1 MIIRMERPTNSA
13 CRTITRSLFCA
24 RCVMKIRK
32 ETGTKSEAFGPLVE
46 SDSPRFNIDIY
57 KINCFI

>member
-32 ETGTKSEAFGPLVE
+32 ETGTKSEAFGLLVE
-46 SDSPRFNIDIY
+46 SDSPRFNIDI
-57 KINCFI
+57 